1 MKLSNLTS
9 IFFIFVE
16 TTNSMVFWTKIPIF
30 IAHILRVF
38 GKRGSYFRK
47 QLGVC
52 FRDTPGL
59 VTALDKSKR
68 SLFTFKGVE
77 SRGPNSSGLSTTSCN
92 VELEC
97 LHSKISTFG
106 DFHTKKKTSGPSG
119 CIFVLTSQVPLNPC
133 YFLVLVTSKLSKQ
146 KLGRNLGLRK
156 GV

>member
-16 TTNSMVFWTKIPIF
+16 TTNSMVFWTKMPIF
-30 IAHILRVF
+30 IAHVLRVF

-92 VELEC
+92 VKLEC
-97 LHSKISTFG
+97 LHSKISTG
-106 DFHTKKKTSGPSG
+106 LVTSIP
-119 CIFVLTSQVPLNPC
+119 IFIHLGHLGVFLYSHHKRLSIQC
-133 YFLVLVTSKLSKQ
+133 YFLVTSKQ
-146 KLGRNLGLRK
+146 KLGRNLG
-156 GV
+156 V